1 MLKKFLL
8 WLADL
13 QTLLSQ
19 QKKNLSQQEN
29 QRSDVYDI
37 NLLHE
42 SSLTTF
48 NRTKLNNRIK
58 FAKAIL
64 YITAFLFILVIGV
77 NFYFDQVITSLKAEQ
92 TALVQNYD
100 SKAETKADLFLL
112 QSQIT
117 LYKNTLP
124 LLDATSMSDYVS
136 LAYRSFV
143 HNISLHTM
151 IIDRSHMTIY
161 GESASVLS
169 FTRLIHE
176 YASSDKVS
184 YLVLKSAY
192 FNPDTQAY
200 IVDLEVFFK

>member
-1 MLKKFLL
+1 MPKKFLL

-19 QKKNLSQQEN
+19 QKKNLSLQKN
-29 QRSDVYDI
+29 QRSDNYDV

-58 FAKAIL
+58 FAKAML
-64 YITAFLFILVIGV
+64 YITAVLFLLVVGI
-77 NFYFDQVITSLKAEQ
+77 NFYFDQTITSLKNDQ
-92 TALVQNYD
+92 IALVQSYD
-100 SKAETKADLFLL
+100 AYAETKADLTLL

-124 LLDATSMSDYVS
+124 SLSSTSMSDYVS

-143 HNISLHTM
+143 HNITLHALVV
-151 IIDRSHMTIY
+151 DRTHLTIL
-161 GESASVLS
+161 GESTSVLS

-176 YASSDKVS
+176 YISSSNVS
-184 YLVLKSAY
+184 YLVLKSAN
-192 FNPDTQAY
+192 FNPDTQVY
-200 IVDLEVFFK
+200 NVDLEVFLK